1 MSIYSEE
8 IRRLGHLGTSHEKI
22 LSLVPRGSVVLDV
35 GCAGGYLA
43 RALRERGVEAVDG
56 IEPSL
61 EDAEAARPHCRRL
74 VHGSVED
81 DEAVAELPDN
91 EYDVIVC
98 GDVLEH
104 LVEPERALRR
114 LIPKLKPG
122 GRFVISVP
130 NVAHYSVRWTLLRG
144 RFEYQDLGLLDR
156 THLRFFTG
164 KTLVEM
170 LESAGLTVDVRDAT
184 YRATRLEGMLVA
196 FGPLAKLH
204 ARFVELLM
212 RRLPGLFAYQYVLAT
227 RKP

>member
-1 MSIYSEE
+1 MSIYSQE
-8 IRRLGHLGTSHEKI
+8 IRRIGHLGTSHEKI
-22 LSLVPRGSVVLDV
+22 LALVPPGSVVLDV
-35 GCAGGYLA
+35 GCAGGYVA

-61 EDAEAARPHCRRL
+61 EDAEAARPYCRRL

-81 DEAVAELPDN
+81 DSAVAELPDG

-104 LVEPERALRR
+104 LVDPEGALRR
-114 LIPKLKPG
+114 LLPKLKNG

-130 NVAHYSVRWTLLRG
+130 NVAHYSVRWALACG
-144 RFEYQDLGLLDR
+144 RFEYEDLGLLDR
-156 THLRFFTG
+156 THLRFFTH

-170 LESAGLTVDVRDAT
+170 LKSVGLTVDAGDAT

-196 FGPLAKLH
+196 FRPFAKLH
-204 ARFVELLM
+204 ERVVGLLM
-212 RRLPGLFAYQYVLAT
+212 RRLPGPFAYQYVLAA
-227 RKP
+227 RKR